1 MKKHLFLTLAISFGI
16 IVSASAQ
23 QSTFLKGDNVA
34 SLGIGIGGYLGTGGW
49 HHGGSISRTPLIS
62 ASFEHCII
70 DNLFD
75 EKSSIGVGG
84 LLGFKSVK
92 IADWWK
98 TTYIVI
104 GARGAFHYALVDK
117 LDTYA
122 GLHLGYDIVNSKWI
136 GSGSSYSESY
146 GASGLSYGFFAGARY
161 YFTDAIAVF
170 AELGY
175 GYAVLNAGVA
185 FKF

>member
-1 MKKHLFLTLAISFGI
+1 MKKHLFLTLAISFGM

-23 QSTFLKGDNVA
+23 QPTFLKGDNVV
-34 SLGIGIGGYLGTGGW
+34 SLGVGLGGYLGTGNWTGT
-49 HHGGSISRTPLIS
+49 GVKKTPLLT
-62 ASFEHCII
+62 ASFDHCII

-84 LLGFKSVK
+84 LIGYKSIKWV
-92 IADWWK
+92 DYWK
-98 TTYIVI
+98 STYFVL
-104 GARGAFHYALVDK
+104 GARGTFHYALVDK

-122 GLHLGYDIVNSKWI
+122 GLHLGYDIANSKWI
-136 GSGSSYSESY
+136 GSGSSHGHTTY
-146 GASGLSYGFFAGARY
+146 GASGFSYGFFAGARY

-175 GYAVLNAGVA
+175 GYSVLNVGVS